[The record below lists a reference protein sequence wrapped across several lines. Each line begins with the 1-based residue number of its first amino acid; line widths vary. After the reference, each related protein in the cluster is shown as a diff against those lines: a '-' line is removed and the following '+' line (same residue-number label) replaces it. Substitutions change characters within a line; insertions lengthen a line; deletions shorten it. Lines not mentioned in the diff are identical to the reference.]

1 MSEGRLRLQ
10 TDGFAIVAD
19 VVPMRACKRL
29 LRVLAQAA
37 GEGPGLREL
46 LRLPAVSALADAL
59 KAQDAIAPLLPA
71 DAVAVQCTL
80 FAKEPGRNWSVGLHQ
95 DLSIP
100 VAARVDAA
108 ECAGWSNK
116 DGVRFTQPPSA
127 LLDELVALRV
137 QLDPDRDGSGAL
149 QVVPGSHRRGRLP
162 MASLSRLRLRSA
174 RHTCT
179 VPQGGVLAMKPL
191 LAHASGKATS
201 PLPRRVLH
209 FLFGPRD
216 LPFGLAW
223 AHAV

>member
-1 MSEGRLRLQ
+1 MRLQ
-10 TDGFAIVAD
+10 ADGFAIVAD
-19 VVPMRACKRL
+19 ILSVPACERL
-29 LRVLAQAA
+29 VRVLARAVGDRAA
-37 GEGPGLREL
+37 LREL
-46 LRLPAVSALADAL
+46 LHVPALSALADAL
-59 KAQDAIAPLLPA
+59 RARPAIAPLLPA

-80 FAKEPGRNWSVGLHQ
+80 FAKEPGCNWSVGLHQ

-108 ECAGWSNK
+108 ECSGWSNK
-116 DGVRFTQPPSA
+116 KGVWFTQPPA
-127 LLDELVALRV
+127 AVLDDLVAVRV
-137 QLDPDRDGSGAL
+137 QLDPGDAGNGAL
-149 QVVPGSHRRGRLP
+149 QVVPGSHRQGRLP
-162 MASLSRLRLRSA
+162 MASLSHLGHVSA
-174 RHTCT
+174 RRTCV